1 MSVADIAFRGY
12 KEQRDIN
19 RKKCLQELIEVT
31 EEAGL
36 YDYEE

>member
-1 MSVADIAFRGY
+1 MQY